1 MKRPSVAIRLIS
13 AVLFGSV
20 VCNFTYAADE
30 ISQYREVERIQYSAK
45 SKTVYFTAKTTG
57 WGAVSCPNAIYA
69 YAAES
74 ETPGLNTLISL
85 VMQAKATGSTV
96 AFTGECTGGDYYKV
110 HYVFAK

>member
-1 MKRPSVAIRLIS
+1 MKNSWLGSGLAGVA
-13 AVLFGSV
+13 LFGCV
-20 VCNFTYAADE
+20 VVGSAYAADE
-30 ISQYREVERIQYSAK
+30 MSQYREVERIQYSAK
-45 SKTVYFTAKTTG
+45 SKTVYFTAKPAG
-57 WGAVSCPNAIYA
+57 WGAVSCPNATYA
-69 YAAES
+69 YAVES

>member
-1 MKRPSVAIRLIS
+1 MVSWLAG
-13 AVLFGSV
+13 AVLLGNA
-20 VCNFTYAADE
+20 VCDFAYAADE
-30 ISQYREVERIQYSAK
+30 MSQYREVDHIQYSAK
-45 SKTVYFTAKTTG
+45 SKAVYFTAKPAG
-57 WGAVSCPNAIYA
+57 WGAASCPNAIYA

-96 AFTGECTGGDYYKV
+96 AFTGECTGGDDYKV